1 MKRLDELGS
10 IAARQLGGLQADE
23 KLYLKIRLAA
33 SEQNAARRKPVWKPV
48 LAACAAVVIVAGAVA
63 ALVSPEGQE
72 LPIRR
77 ETVIDSRS
85 AGMEP
90 TAAPVQADGL
100 PQDSL
105 TMSAGVSDLGA
116 TLFVAASDGSFPLV
130 MVNGETYRLLRT
142 PEQVDE
148 SLLGENLGAVTE
160 FNVEPVLSSGSIVS
174 NAVSVGETVYAISG
188 MKGALLAAPMSGKL
202 RLFQRVSYGGKAI
215 IGQQTLRDTLCD
227 PVDVSWL
234 ELDGK
239 QATGDDAQMLM
250 QTLLDGADYQNTA
263 MTGKG
268 NLQIGLKNGLTLQLL
283 VNDDSVSACGTW
295 SCPDFMEAFQTLN

>member
-33 SEQNAARRKPVWKPV
+33 AEQNAARRKAVWKPV
-48 LAACAAVVIVAGAVA
+48 LAVCAAVVIVAGAVA
-63 ALVSPEGQE
+63 ALVSPEEQE
-72 LPIRR
+72 LPIHRD
-77 ETVIDSRS
+77 TVIDTRS
-85 AGMEP
+85 AGSEP
-90 TAAPVQADGL
+90 TAEPVQNDGL
-100 PQDSL
+100 PHDSL
-105 TMSAGVSDLGA
+105 TMSAAVSDLGA

-130 MVNGETYRLLRT
+130 MVDGEAYRLLRT
-142 PEQVDE
+142 PEQVDA

-188 MKGALLAAPMSGKL
+188 MKGALLAAPMSGTM
-202 RLFQRVSYGGKAI
+202 RLFQRVSYGGNAI

-234 ELDGK
+234 EMDDR
-239 QATGDDAQMLM
+239 QITGDEAQMLV
-250 QTLLDGADYQNTA
+250 QILLDSADYQNTA

-268 NLQIGLKNGLTLQLL
+268 SLQIGLKNGLILQLL
-283 VNDDSVSACGTW
+283 VNGDSVSACGTW
-295 SCPDFMEAFQTLN
+295 SCPDFMEALQALN